1 MADAP
6 ASPDVRSPEGHAAI
20 SLSGSLEGEWVGMQ
34 ANTFLNWVNQNL
46 STAGKEPIDT
56 LVTGFADGTKLVP
69 LVEALQGRKLGR
81 LNKPLTEHHRL
92 ENINMALQALA
103 EDNVRLVNIG
113 AEDIVKE
120 NVKLI
125 LGLVWHM
132 ILKYQIGKTSKIP
145 SKKLMLYWV
154 QAVIPSLNIT
164 NFTTDWNSG
173 IALHALLDYCE
184 PGTSANWRQLHR
196 DNGLAN
202 CRSAMVLAKAKF
214 NVPQIMQP
222 EDLSSAHVDE
232 LSAMTYLSYFMN
244 QESPGH
250 AATLRWANRMLA
262 SVGRQPVDNFTT
274 DWVNGDA
281 LCCLLRAMGAP
292 PELSADTPKHRV
304 ERCFER
310 ANSEF
315 RVEHVLTPDEFTN
328 QDVDYLGV
336 MAYVARL
343 ERACPEPSGDV
354 IDAGQSMNIPTS
366 PPPPPPQAQR
376 ARLRL
381 DSEEFGP
388 PTPNQPV
395 GLLLDLPRPVD
406 DKSAVVAEV
415 EGPRNSRPQPHLTWL
430 TDSRLRVEFTPVWTG
445 RHSVSVSGADAE
457 PLPVEVN
464 PGSPHDVRLEVPSGL
479 RSSRVTEARLDARCL
494 GGGDVRA
501 ELRSPAGRAND
512 VPVSEIAPGL
522 YGLRLLGSDPG
533 EWQLRVWIDNEELPS
548 SPVTLV
554 LLDSASVAVEAPNS
568 VVTGQDTHVLVR
580 HAAGA
585 KLSAQVSLD
594 GETVPCFVE
603 DSDGDRKI
611 HFPPNRPGLYLIT
624 INYGDEEL
632 RGSPFSVQVRN
643 QEEASVDVAAIKA
656 LTLRCNRDAS
666 FAVNTSNAGPGELEV
681 RILGPS
687 GSQVASRLR
696 RRDNGEMEVSFL
708 PEEAGQYN
716 LELMYAGR
724 QVRGSPFSL
733 LILDPSRVRLAYD
746 ASIEVGKPTRVRVD
760 LDGAG
765 ESAPLALQVT
775 SPSGREVSPVRE
787 LPEGS
792 TGERQFEYT
801 PEEAGRYQL
810 DLKLGG
816 LVVDGGPYVQ
826 EASQPALET
835 TTAYGE
841 GLTAAQLQRPT
852 HFFVDPKGQKGDLF
866 VQVDGPTSISACNIE
881 PQANGHYRVSYTP
894 EEVGHYSVQV
904 HWNGRAVHGSPFSP
918 LVLDL
923 GAVRCVSGGPPP
935 GQQAIPGLVVG
946 RQHRMV
952 YETAMAGPGRL
963 SAEVEGPRGESVS
976 CVMRGDSFAFT
987 PVAPGEHAVRVRFG
1001 DRPLPGGAMR
1011 GIAETE
1017 AVAATAADHT
1027 KVILSGRGLKE
1038 ARVNEEAAF
1047 LIDGSQAGRGQP
1059 AVRLSMA
1066 SVTAPGDSHAADVE
1080 VQRLGGEKYKC
1091 TYRPQRPGQH
1101 LLHISWAERPLRGS
1115 PFHVTV
1121 HGPSEASRIVC
1132 SGEGLHQGVLGQE
1145 IKSLIDTRRA
1155 GPGDLTARC
1164 VGPTKPA
1171 YCELYDHQNNT
1182 YTLSIKP
1189 QESGKHEL
1197 IIEYNGDQVPGS
1209 PFNLRV
1215 AAAPD
1220 ASRVHVYGPGV
1231 EHGVL
1236 DTFQSRFVC
1245 ETKGAGAG
1253 QLTVRIRGP
1262 RGAFRVEMERE
1273 YQKDRTIICRYD
1285 PCEPGEYQL
1294 HIKWS
1299 GSHVPGS
1306 PFVVNI
1312 FKTAAELA
1320 AYLERHP
1327 QGAGGGGHSNGAI
1340 FDF

>member
-1 MADAP
+1 MA
-6 ASPDVRSPEGHAAI
+6 
-20 SLSGSLEGEWVGMQ
+20 LSGSMEEEWVGMQ

-46 STAGKEPIDT
+46 STAGKDAIES
-56 LVTGFADGTKLVP
+56 LLTGFIDGTKLVH
-69 LVEALQGRKLGR
+69 LVEALQSRKLGR
-81 LNKPLTEHHRL
+81 LNKPLTDHHRL
-92 ENINMALQALA
+92 ENINLALQALA

-113 AEDIVKE
+113 AEDIMKQ

-145 SKKLMLYWV
+145 SKKLMLCWV
-154 QAVIPSLNIT
+154 QAVLPELSIS

-184 PGTSANWRQLHR
+184 PGTSSNWRQLHK

-202 CRSAMVLAKAKF
+202 CRSGMVLAKAKF
-214 NVPQIMQP
+214 GVPQIMQA
-222 EDLSSAHVDE
+222 EDLNSAHIDE

-244 QESPGH
+244 LDSPGYR
-250 AATLRWANRMLA
+250 ATMRWANRMLA
-262 SVGRQPVDNFTT
+262 SVGQAKVENFTT
-274 DWVNGDA
+274 DWVSGEA
-281 LCCLLRAMGAP
+281 LCGLLRAMGAP
-292 PELSADTPKHRV
+292 PELAAETPRHRAD
-304 ERCFER
+304 RCIER
-310 ANSEF
+310 AKATF
-315 RVEHVLTPDEFTN
+315 RVEPVLTADEFTN

-336 MAYVARL
+336 MAYTARL
-343 ERACPEPSGDV
+343 ERACPEPSPVSDF
-354 IDAGQSMNIPTS
+354 IDSAYSRQSLQA
-366 PPPPPPQAQR
+366 PPPPPPPPPEPMPR
-376 ARLRL
+376 AHLRL
-381 DSEEFGP
+381 DSDEFGP
-388 PTPNQPV
+388 PTPNRTV
-395 GLLLDLPRPVD
+395 ALLLELPRPVA
-406 DKSAVVAEV
+406 DKAGVAADI
-415 EGPRNSRPQPHLTWL
+415 EGPRNTQPQAHLTWL
-430 TDSRLRVEFTPVWTG
+430 TDSRLRVEFTPIWAG
-445 RHSVSVSGADAE
+445 RHSVSVVGADAE

-464 PGSPHDVRLEVPSGL
+464 RGSPHDVRLDVPSGL

-554 LLDSASVAVEAPNS
+554 LLDSASVAVEAPKS

-594 GETVPCFVE
+594 GENVPCFIE

-611 HFPPNRPGLYLIT
+611 HFSPNRAGVYLVSIH
-624 INYGDEEL
+624 YGDEEL

-643 QEEASVDVAAIKA
+643 QEDAVVDVAAIRA
-656 LTLRCNRDAS
+656 SMLRCGRNAE
-666 FAVNTSNAGPGELEV
+666 FAVHTANAGPGELEV

-687 GSQVASRLR
+687 NSPVPSKLR
-696 RRDNGEMEVSFL
+696 RREHSDEIDVSFE
-708 PEEAGQYN
+708 PREPGQYH
-716 LELMYAGR
+716 LELLFGGR
-724 QVRGSPFSL
+724 PVKGSPFNL
-733 LILDPSRVRLAYD
+733 LIVDPSRVRLSYD
-746 ASIEVGKPTRVRVD
+746 ASIPVGKPTRVAVELR
-760 LDGAG
+760 GAG
-765 ESAPLALQVT
+765 SGAPVSLTVT
-775 SPSGREVSPVRE
+775 APSGRRVSPVRE
-787 LPEGS
+787 LPEGPD
-792 TGERQFEYT
+792 GELRFEYT
-801 PEEAGRYQL
+801 PAEAGQHSL
-810 DLKLGG
+810 AVSLGG
-816 LVVDGGPYVQ
+816 LSVDGGPFVQ
-826 EASQPALET
+826 QAAEPAVET
-835 TTAYGE
+835 ATAYGE
-841 GLTAAQLQRPT
+841 GLTGAQLQRPT

-881 PQANGHYRVSYTP
+881 PQSNGQYRVSYTP

-904 HWNGRAVHGSPFSP
+904 QWNGKPISGSPFSP

-946 RQHRMV
+946 RQHRLV
-952 YETAMAGPGRL
+952 FETAMAGPGRL
-963 SAEVEGPRGESVS
+963 SAEVEGPRGQSVG

-987 PVAPGEHAVRVRFG
+987 PIAPGEHTVRVRFG
-1001 DRPLPGGAMR
+1001 DRPLPGGPMR
-1011 GIAETE
+1011 GVAETE
-1017 AVAATAADHT
+1017 AAAAAAVADHT

-1038 ARVNEEAAF
+1038 ARVGEEAAF

-1059 AVRLSMA
+1059 AVRVSMA
-1066 SVTAPGDSHAADVE
+1066 SVSAPGDAHAADVDI
-1080 VQRLGGEKYKC
+1080 QRLGGEKYKC

-1101 LLHISWAERPLRGS
+1101 LLHISWSDRPLRGS

-1145 IKSLIDTRRA
+1145 IKSLIDTRKA

-1189 QESGKHEL
+1189 QEAGKHEL
-1197 IIEYNGDQVPGS
+1197 VIEYNGDQVPGS
-1209 PFNLRV
+1209 PFSLRV

-1285 PCEPGEYQL
+1285 PTEPGEYQL

-1299 GSHVPGS
+1299 GGHVPGS

-1312 FKTAAELA
+1312 FRTAAELTNF
-1320 AYLERHP
+1320 LERNP
-1327 QGAGGGGHSNGAI
+1327 ASGSGGHRNGNV